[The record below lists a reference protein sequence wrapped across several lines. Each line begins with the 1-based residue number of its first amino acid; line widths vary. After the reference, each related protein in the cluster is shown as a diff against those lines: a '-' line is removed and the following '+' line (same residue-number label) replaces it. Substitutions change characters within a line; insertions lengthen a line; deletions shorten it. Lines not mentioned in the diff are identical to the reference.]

1 VAEDEYAATLRG
13 LYRLRRFGMRPG
25 LGTIKALLGE
35 LGDPQ
40 TKFRTIHIA
49 GSKGKGSTAAMAAA
63 ILTAAGRRTGLFT
76 SPHLASYRERIRIDG
91 SPVDPETV
99 VHGVERIQRA
109 TEALQ
114 HQGRLE
120 HPPTFFEVTTAL
132 GFLAFVDAGVSD
144 AVIEVGLGGRLDSTN
159 ILTPAVSVITTIE
172 LEHTDLLGP
181 TLADIAREK
190 AGILKPGQ
198 HALFGSLPPSA
209 RAEIDHRAYTA
220 GIPAWHLE
228 EEIRVA
234 ERKISERGQD
244 LVIDLPHRT
253 FERLKVPLHGTFQPG
268 NAALAVAAV
277 DRYFASQGARV
288 TDTAVRKGL
297 AKVVWRGRL
306 ERIERSPDLFL
317 DVAHT
322 PESARALAVSLAE
335 ISPMAPPAETA
346 ILFGCLAEKRIA
358 EILDALAPLGEN
370 LIAVPVLSSRTAPA
384 AEVRRIA
391 LGRFRRV
398 VEAPD
403 AETGLRLAR
412 AATGP
417 DGYTLVVGSDYLIGE
432 VLRRREGTGQDE
444 PDLSDPGIAPE
455 AAVASGETD
464 RRRR

>member
-1 VAEDEYAATLRG
+1 MAEDEYPTTLRT
-13 LYRLRRFGMRPG
+13 LYGLRRFGMRPG
-25 LGTIKALLGE
+25 LETIRALLKE

-40 TKFRTIHIA
+40 DRFRALHVA
-49 GSKGKGSTAAMAAA
+49 GSKGKGSTAAMAAS

-76 SPHLASYRERIRIDG
+76 SPHLASYRERIRIAGVPVEAGVVVDG
-91 SPVDPETV
+91 VRRVTDAAAV
-99 VHGVERIQRA
+99 LQRRGG
-109 TEALQ
+109 LD
-114 HQGRLE
+114 

-132 GFLAFVDAGVSD
+132 GFLAFADAHVTD
-144 AVIEVGLGGRLDSTN
+144 AVVEVGLGGRLDATN
-159 ILTPAVSVITTIE
+159 VLVPRVGVITTIE

-198 HALFGSLPPSA
+198 HAIFGELPPSA

-220 GIPAWHLE
+220 GIPAWHLG

-234 ERKISERGQD
+234 DRTISEKGQQF
-244 LVIDLPHRT
+244 VVELPART
-253 FERLKVPLHGTFQPG
+253 LTRLKIPLHGTFQPG

-277 DRYFASQGARV
+277 DRYLAAGDERL
-288 TDTAVRKGL
+288 TDTATRKGL
-297 AKVVWRGRL
+297 ARVGWRGRL
-306 ERIERSPDLFL
+306 ERLERSPDLFL

-322 PESARALAVSLAE
+322 PESARALALSLAE
-335 ISPMAPPAETA
+335 IAPMAPPAETA
-346 ILFGCLAEKRIA
+346 IVFGCLAEKRIA
-358 EILDALAPLGEN
+358 EILDALAPLAEN
-370 LIAVPVLSSRTAPA
+370 LIAVPVASSRTAAP

-403 AETGLRLAR
+403 ALAGLRLAR

-432 VLRRREGTGQDE
+432 ILRRREGLGPDE
-444 PDLSDPGIAPE
+444 PDLSDPGVPAPDAVPLPAPE
-455 AAVASGETD
+455 RPG
-464 RRRR
+464 R

>member
-1 VAEDEYAATLRG
+1 VAEDEYAATLRS
-13 LYRLRRFGMRPG
+13 LYGLRRFGMRPG
-25 LGTIKALLGE
+25 LETVQALLKE

-40 TKFRTIHIA
+40 TKFRTVHVA
-49 GSKGKGSTAAMAAA
+49 GSKGKGSTAAMAAS
-63 ILTAAGRRTGLFT
+63 ILTAAGRKTGLFT
-76 SPHLASYRERIRIDG
+76 SPHLASYRERVRIDG
-91 SPVDPETV
+91 VPIEPATV
-99 VHGVERIQRA
+99 VDGVRRV
-109 TEALQ
+109 TEATQALERR
-114 HQGRLE
+114 GVLE

-132 GFLAFVDAGVSD
+132 GFLAFEAAGATD

-159 ILTPAVSVITTIE
+159 VLTPSVSVITTIE

-198 HALFGSLPPSA
+198 HAIFGALPPAA

-220 GIPAWHLE
+220 GIPAWHLGE
-228 EEIRVA
+228 EVRIA
-234 ERKISERGQD
+234 ERKISEKGQE
-244 LVIDLPHRT
+244 LVVELPHRT

-277 DRYFASQGARV
+277 DRFFSSAGKRV
-288 TDTAVRKGL
+288 SDAAVHKGL
-297 AKVVWRGRL
+297 ASVVWRGRL
-306 ERIERSPDLFL
+306 ERLERNPDLFL

-322 PESARALAVSLAE
+322 PESARALALSLAE
-335 ISPMAPPAETA
+335 IAPMAPPAETA

-358 EILDALAPLGEN
+358 EILDALSPLGEN
-370 LIAVPVLSSRTAPA
+370 LIAVPVPSTRTAPA
-384 AEVRRIA
+384 SEVRRIA

-403 AETGLRLAR
+403 AASGLRLAR

-432 VLRRREGTGQDE
+432 ILRNREGIGVDE
-444 PDLSDPGIAPE
+444 PDLSDPGISPRAPAPGPE
-455 AAVASGETD
+455 G
-464 RRRR
+464 RR